1 MKSKILIWLSKNWK
15 KNRGKDYPQT
25 WYYMPPRWSRHST
38 KTKHHMIGYPFRL
51 FIEWLCGICG
61 GHELSKTEWGYGGGD
76 YADRHCRWC
85 DKVIRVP
92 KESVWFAFRESD
104 AKDWMSNISNKAN

>member
-15 KNRGKDYPQT
+15 KNKDTDYPQT
-25 WYYMPPRWSRHST
+25 WNYLPRAKRFP
-38 KTKHHMIGYPFRL
+38 KTRKL
-51 FIEWLCGICG
+51 LQWLCGVFG

-85 DKVIRVP
+85 DKLIKVP
-92 KESVWFAFRESD
+92 KESIYFEFKECDPRSLMKEVGKS
-104 AKDWMSNISNKAN
+104 S